1 MTCPPCNNNCAQ
13 GDGCPARTQ
22 DHMTPEA
29 RELDLL
35 VADLEV
41 ENRMMRARNTRL
53 EAELAAA
60 LRTIVEL
67 STPKEKPHD

>member
-1 MTCPPCNNNCAQ
+1 
-13 GDGCPARTQ
+13 
-22 DHMTPEA
+22 MTPEA

-67 STPKEKPHD
+67 TPPKENPHE

>member
-13 GDGCPARTQ
+13 GDACPARAE

-67 STPKEKPHD
+67 TPPKENPHE

>member
-1 MTCPPCNNNCAQ
+1 MWSEHLGRVEQ
-13 GDGCPARTQ
+13 
-22 DHMTPEA
+22 
-29 RELDLL
+29 

-67 STPKEKPHD
+67 TPPKENPHE